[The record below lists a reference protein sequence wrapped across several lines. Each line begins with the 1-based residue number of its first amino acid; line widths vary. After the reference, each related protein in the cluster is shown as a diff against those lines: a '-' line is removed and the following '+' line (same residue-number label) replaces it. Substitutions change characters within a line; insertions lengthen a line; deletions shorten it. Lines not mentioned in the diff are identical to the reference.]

1 LVRRRYLF
9 GTSLSAVH
17 TAALCRSEEDLS
29 DKERANF
36 SFPGFWYWQL
46 GIPKTRSDG
55 EVGVTV
61 PDYVAIDVL
70 IVLIGWAVA
79 DWIPRRKLWRL
90 F

>member
-1 LVRRRYLF
+1 MY
-9 GTSLSAVH
+9 SASV
-17 TAALCRSEEDLS
+17 SS
-29 DKERANF
+29 W
-36 SFPGFWYWQL
+36 FWYWRL
-46 GIPKTRSDG
+46 GIPKTRSGG